1 MNSLAM
7 RAKKISTAVLCTML
21 CLVWSSLQ
29 TAGQGQESLPPPTS
43 AILASAKGRVDVEGG
58 VIKLAAR
65 RDGVITSV
73 LAEEGEQVSSGC
85 VLACLDDSLA
95 RNKLNLAEQELQHVE
110 LQVQRSEIA
119 LRAAQRELER
129 LRPMTKT
136 KAVAMREFDQAGDA
150 LVVAQIDLRSSLA
163 AVEVARARVDV
174 AQNEVNEYRIV
185 APLDGRIVQRQARPG
200 NGVSTLNVTPLFSF
214 VPNSPLIV
222 RAELDEQYLSQVWPG
237 QRVHIVPESDQF
249 RAVSGTVQRIGRVVG
264 QRLPPEDPAEK
275 HDTRV
280 VEVVTTLET
289 DSLLIGQRVIVRFFA
304 EAESSPKN

>member
-1 MNSLAM
+1 
-7 RAKKISTAVLCTML
+7 ML
-21 CLVWSSLQ
+21 CIMLCVFGASLL
-29 TAGQGQESLPPPTS
+29 AVGQEQEGPQAPV
-43 AILASAKGRVDVEGG
+43 AEVLASAKGRVDVEGG

-65 RDGVITSV
+65 RDGVITAV
-73 LAEEGEQVSSGC
+73 LAEEGESVLAGS

-95 RNKLNLAEQELQHVE
+95 RNRLNLAERELKHAE
-110 LQVQRSEIA
+110 LQVGRNEIL

-129 LRPMTKT
+129 LRPMVRT

-150 LVVAQIDLRSSLA
+150 LVVAEVDLRSSIA
-163 AVEVARARVDV
+163 AVDVARARVVV

-222 RAELDEQYLSQVWPG
+222 RAELDEQYLSQVWAG
-237 QRVHIVPESDQF
+237 QRVVIVPESDQL
-249 RAVSGTVQRIGRVVG
+249 RTMTGTVLRIGRVVG

-275 HDTRV
+275 QDTRV
-280 VEVVTTLET
+280 VEVVMTLEKG
-289 DSLLIGQRVIVRFFA
+289 SLLIGQRVVARFLA
-304 EAESSPKN
+304 DGKSSHKD